1 MAFETIGEKLR
12 QARLNKKIS
21 LDELQ
26 QITKIQK
33 RYLESIDQ
41 DDFDQLPGKFY
52 VRAFIRQYAEAV
64 GEDGDYL
71 VDVFDGK
78 KSLLEETVK
87 KRPEP
92 EVVNGSRKA
101 MHQEEKNL
109 SKFWTSLPVLLLGLV
124 ALAIISIVVYMSWQ
138 DRQSDPIIGADAS
151 SISVEGS
158 VAQKETATTSSEPTA
173 ESTVASTTQSTEE
186 QKKMAITAGQD
197 TGAAIAVSITDAKKP
212 VTLEFTAT
220 NRVWIGVQV
229 DNAYIYQGT
238 LAANETQSTP
248 LPETATNVTITLG
261 AASNATI
268 KANGEEIPVN
278 AGENNLSPKN
288 ITLALQYAEAE

>member
-33 RYLESIDQ
+33 RYLEAIDN

-64 GEDGDYL
+64 GEDGDHL

-78 KSLLEETVK
+78 SKLSAGTIV

-92 EVVNGSRKA
+92 ETVNGSRKA
-101 MHQEEKNL
+101 MHQEESHP
-109 SKFWTSLPVLLLGLV
+109 SKFWTSLPVILLGLV
-124 ALAIISIVVYMSWQ
+124 ALAIIVVVGYMTWQ
-138 DRQSDPIIGADAS
+138 DRQADPIIGGSAS
-151 SISVEGS
+151 SVTVDGSVE
-158 VAQKETATTSSEPTA
+158 QTTSSTKESTQA
-173 ESTVASTTQSTEE
+173 SSTVESTTESTVEE
-186 QKKMAITAGQD
+186 KKMAITAGQD
-197 TGAAIAVSITDAKKP
+197 TGSAIAVSITDATKP
-212 VTLEFTAT
+212 VTLEFTAA
-220 NRVWIGVQV
+220 NRVWIGVMV
-229 DNAYIYQGT
+229 DNAYVYQGT
-238 LAANETQSTP
+238 LAANETQSTQ
-248 LPETATNVTITLG
+248 LPETATNATITLG

-268 KANGEEIPVN
+268 KANGEVVPVN
-278 AGENNLSPKN
+278 PGENNRSPKN
-288 ITLALQYAEAE
+288 VTLALQYKE

>member
-33 RYLESIDQ
+33 RYLEAIDN
-41 DDFDQLPGKFY
+41 DDFDQLPGKYY

-64 GEDGDYL
+64 GEDGDHL

-78 KSLLEETVK
+78 RKLTDDGAIVD
-87 KRPEP
+87 RPEP
-92 EVVNGSRKA
+92 ETVNGSRKA
-101 MHQEEKNL
+101 LHQEEAHP
-109 SKFWTSLPVLLLGLV
+109 SKFWTSLPVILLGLV
-124 ALAIISIVVYMSWQ
+124 ALAIVVVVGYMTWQ
-138 DRQSDPIIGADAS
+138 DRQSDPIIGDTAS
-151 SISVEGS
+151 SLKVEGT
-158 VAQKETATTSSEPTA
+158 VEQTSSSAKESSTA
-173 ESTVASTTQSTEE
+173 ASSTVESVTESTTEE
-186 QKKMAITAGQD
+186 KKMAIAPGED
-197 TGAAIAVSITDAKKP
+197 TGSAISVNITEAKKP
-212 VTLEFTAT
+212 VTLEFTAKD
-220 NRVWIGVQV
+220 RVWIGVQV
-229 DNAYIYQGT
+229 DNAYVYQAT

-248 LPETATNVTITLG
+248 LPETATNAVITIG
-261 AASNATI
+261 AASNATV

-288 ITLALQYAEAE
+288 VSLALQYAE